1 MEELKQL
8 VCKLKKEFDKENQIK
23 ILQEIG
29 AKLLTKYEFRINNIT
44 IEPLRV
50 EPYLFLPTVFEDK
63 FMHYED
69 TKDGRIYGP
78 YQRNRFGKLYIHKG
92 YSGVDIVLSNSMEY
106 AFSFLIKNSRI
117 FIDGKVELP
126 FAKQYGV
133 AKVLKEHGIKIG
145 YDELVLFEKEVP
157 NDTIVFKT
165 IRNGLRTIAERED
178 FKKEE
183 QNHYNE
189 LLISSFIELKEHTSS
204 QFDFEKGFGGDKAV
218 VEYLKEYKKA
228 HPAVSKNDLDSLRKK
243 LYPSGSKTEFEM
255 EFK

>member
-1 MEELKQL
+1 MK
-8 VCKLKKEFDKENQIK
+8 KLKDLVSSLKEATGKNEIVK

-29 AKLLTKYEFRINNIT
+29 AELLTKYEIRVKNIT

-50 EPYLFLPTVFEDK
+50 EPYLFLPTIFEDK

-69 TKDGRIYGP
+69 SDNGRIYGP
-78 YQRNRFGKLYIHKG
+78 CQRNHFGKLYIHKG
-92 YSGVDIVLSNSMEY
+92 YSGVDIVLSNREEY

-117 FIDGKVELP
+117 LIDNKVEVP
-126 FAKQYGV
+126 FVKQYGV
-133 AKVLKEHGIKIG
+133 AKILKEHGIKIG
-145 YDELVLFEKEVP
+145 YDELVLFEKDSP
-157 NDTIVFKT
+157 NDTVVFKT

-183 QNHYNE
+183 QENYNE
-189 LLISSFIELKEHTSS
+189 LLISSFIELKEHTSC

-218 VEYLKEYKKA
+218 VEYLKKYKKS
-228 HPAVSKNDLDSLRKK
+228 HPIVSKNDLDSLRKK
-243 LYPSGSKTEFEM
+243 LYPNGSKTEFER